1 MLSARTSFAAFTDEF
16 VLQTRGVCRERAFR
30 AGFRKHNARTLYDD
44 FVFSARVLEK
54 IKPECKIAVRQI
66 VFVFTPVRC
75 LLCRLAVFFAF

>member
-1 MLSARTSFAAFTDEF
+1 MLLARTSFAAFTDEF
-16 VLQTRGVCRERAFR
+16 APQSRGICRGRAFR

-54 IKPECKIAVRQI
+54 IKPERKIAVQQI

-75 LLCRLAVFFAF
+75 LLCKLAV